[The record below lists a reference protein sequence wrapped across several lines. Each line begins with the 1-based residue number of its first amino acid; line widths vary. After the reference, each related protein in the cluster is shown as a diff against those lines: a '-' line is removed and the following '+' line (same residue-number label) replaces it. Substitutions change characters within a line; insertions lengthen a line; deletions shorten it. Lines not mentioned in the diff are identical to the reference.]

1 MNNNRNQSRKRTA
14 ALAFTAAALLF
25 TLLIKLIDVKPIG
38 PNGSEVGF
46 AAVNQAVAETI
57 GVSLFWYEISQTLG
71 YLAILLAVLMAVAGV
86 MQLIRRRS
94 LAKVDPEIIALGALY
109 AVTLILYLLFDKVA
123 LNYRPILENGVLE
136 PSYPSSHTLLSLV
149 VFGSAFLLIRRYF
162 YPGRVQK
169 VLTGCDLVFLIL
181 TVLARLLSGYHWLT
195 DIIGGMLISA
205 ALLGWFSVLK
215 DTLKRVKKR

>member
-1 MNNNRNQSRKRTA
+1 MKAKNNTKP
-14 ALAFTAAALLF
+14 ALVVTAAALLF
-25 TLLIKLIDVKPIG
+25 TVLLKLVDVQPIG

-46 AAVNQAVAETI
+46 AALNGAVADLL
-57 GVSLFWYEISQTLG
+57 GVSVFWYDISQTLG
-71 YLAILLAVLMAVAGV
+71 YVAILLGAMFAVIGAL
-86 MQLIRRRS
+86 QLIRRRS

-181 TVLARLLSGYHWLT
+181 TVLARLLSGCHWLT
-195 DIIGGMLISA
+195 DIVGGMLISA

>member
-1 MNNNRNQSRKRTA
+1 MKAKNNTKP
-14 ALAFTAAALLF
+14 ALVVTAAALLF
-25 TLLIKLIDVKPIG
+25 TVLLKLVDVQPIG

-46 AAVNQAVAETI
+46 AALNGAVADLL
-57 GVSLFWYEISQTLG
+57 GVSVFWYDISQTLG
-71 YLAILLAVLMAVAGV
+71 YVAILLGAMFAVIGAL
-86 MQLIRRRS
+86 QLIRRRS

-195 DIIGGMLISA
+195 DIVGGMLISA